1 MMSQKNNVIGTV
13 STIYP
18 TGYNIIWYACD
29 ERKLFFLSRFEG
41 CLTGGRFGHLGTSY
55 FLLNGT
61 N

>member
-1 MMSQKNNVIGTV
+1 MSQKNNVIGTV

-18 TGYNIIWYACD
+18 TGYNIILYACD
-29 ERKLFFLSRFEG
+29 ERKLFFLSRFEV

-61 N
+61 D